1 MQRTFKLSSK
11 SQAGGAQ
18 IIDLSGYERAR
29 IHQVQ
34 IDVSATPAAGTMDVS
49 IQTPGASGY
58 VSLGDIDLVS
68 GPLAVMFDGYCD
80 SIRLTPS
87 SFDAAKTYNA
97 AVFVLQV

>member
-1 MQRTFKLSSK
+1 MQRTFRLTGK
-11 SQAGGAQ
+11 SQADGAQ
-18 IIDLSGYERAR
+18 TIDLTGYERAK
-29 IHQVQ
+29 IKQVQ
-34 IDVSATPAAGTMDVS
+34 IDVATPPAAGTMDVS
-49 IQTPGASGY
+49 IRTPGASGY
-58 VSLGDIDLVS
+58 VSLGSINIVS